1 MEGALFGEPKNFGKC
16 VYKTVGG
23 GGGVSVNLS
32 SPSVSV
38 NLRSRVCVSKTLSPP
53 FIEKHGVGL
62 IPGCGSGHC
71 PLQPNSYNTYQFS
84 MK

>member
-53 FIEKHGVGL
+53 FIEKTRRGAYTGVRVG
-62 IPGCGSGHC
+62 
-71 PLQPNSYNTYQFS
+71 PLPSADEFI
-84 MK
+84 